1 MTAQIKEM
9 PSVWTTGWTDEL
21 SIGTW
26 RSATPLHRERP
37 SPCRGACPAGGDI
50 ARWIRQAGE
59 GQYHLAWLA
68 LTEQNP
74 FPAVTGRVCHHP
86 CEGSCNRGEFDGA
99 VTISALEQFIGDMA
113 LKEGWPLPGPEAV
126 KDARVAVVGGG
137 PAGLSCA
144 HRLRRRGYRVT
155 VFEAQKEPGGVMRY
169 GIPAYRLP
177 KEVVAGEIDRLLA
190 TGIELRAGAAV
201 SGEGLTLLRK
211 EYAALCLAPGAP
223 RAKGLPQF
231 NTAGGRVLSGLD
243 FLGGVNRNIIP
254 AIGRQV
260 AVIGGGSVAMD
271 VARTARRLGS
281 RVRVLALEDRMGL
294 PAQHREVQEALEE
307 GVVIRD
313 GVMVREVAEEGG
325 GLYLTC
331 VRVVLD
337 ASAPPGVLRP
347 MVLPG
352 AGFGVY
358 ADTVILAVGQDP
370 ELDGFPVSRD
380 QNGLVEVD
388 GCQAAGGA
396 AGLFACGDA
405 ASMRRF
411 ISAAVGGGNR
421 AALGIE
427 GFIEGRGEEG
437 RGPGDALEVSFKEIN
452 TFYFPVSPR
461 TERKTAGPAVRLQDF
476 SETRLA
482 LSEEEALAQ
491 AGRCFSCGHCIKC
504 DNCYYY
510 CPDMA
515 VIREPSPEKPYGI
528 EDRYCKGCGLCV
540 EECPRGAVVLKEV
553 RR

>member
-1 MTAQIKEM
+1 MTVQLKEI
-9 PSVWTTGWTDEL
+9 PPVWTTGWTDEL
-21 SIGTW
+21 STGTW
-26 RSATPLHRERP
+26 RSATPMHLERP

-50 ARWIRQAGE
+50 PKWIRQAGE
-59 GQYHLAWLA
+59 GQFHLAWLT
-68 LTEQNP
+68 LTAHNP

-86 CEGSCNRGEFDGA
+86 CEGSCNRGEYDGA
-99 VTISALEQFIGDMA
+99 VTINALEQFIGDMA

-144 HRLRRRGYRVT
+144 YRLRRRGYRVT
-155 VFEAQKEPGGVMRY
+155 VFEAQREPGGVMRY

-201 SGEGLTLLRK
+201 SGEELALLRK
-211 EYAALCLAPGAP
+211 EYAALCLATGAP
-223 RAKGLPQF
+223 RAKVLPQF
-231 NTAGGRVLSGLD
+231 NTAGGRVLSGLE
-243 FLGGVNRNIIP
+243 FLGGVNRDIIP

-260 AVIGGGSVAMD
+260 VVIGGGSVAMD

-281 RVRVLALEDRMGL
+281 RVRVLALEDRRGL

-313 GVMVREVAEEGG
+313 GVMVGEVAEEGG

-331 VRVVLD
+331 ARVVLD
-337 ASAPPGVLRP
+337 TSAPPGVLRP
-347 MVLPG
+347 IVLPG
-352 AGFGVY
+352 VSFGIY

-370 ELDGFPVSRD
+370 ELEGFPVNQD

-396 AGLFACGDA
+396 GLFACGDA
-405 ASMRRF
+405 VSMQRF
-411 ISAAVGGGNR
+411 ISAAVGGGRR

-427 GFIEGRGEEG
+427 SYIEGRGEEC
-437 RGPGDALEVSFKEIN
+437 RGAGDALEVSFKEIN

-461 TERKTAGPAVRLQDF
+461 AERKTSDPDVRLQDF
-476 SETRLA
+476 RETRLA
-482 LSEEEALAQ
+482 LTEGEALTQ
-491 AGRCFSCGHCIKC
+491 AGRCFSCGHCVKC

-515 VIREPSPEKPYGI
+515 VIREPSPEKTYGV